1 VKVRVQ
7 VKFDALYVQPA
18 GQELAVAT
26 CALRA
31 SEPMI
36 KSKEIKHDLPKGT
49 FFNTEKVWKQALSCT
64 QGIRK

>member
-1 VKVRVQ
+1 VKARKQ
-7 VKFDALYVQPA
+7 VPLSTSYVQPA
-18 GQELAVAT
+18 GQGFAVAT
-26 CALRA
+26 CVLRA

-49 FFNTEKVWKQALSCT
+49 FFNIEKVWKQALSYT

>member
-31 SEPMI
+31 SEPTV
-36 KSKEIKHDLPKGT
+36 KRKEIKHDLPKDA
-49 FFNTEKVWKQALSCT
+49 FFNMAKVWEKIFSYA
-64 QGIRK
+64 